1 MKANYITSD
10 FALPSCIAF
19 PRFLLGMNI
28 RLISKEVY
36 AILLDMLND
45 QRNARVDEQGR
56 CYLSFTNNTIA
67 QLIDRTPSTVGHSL
81 IDLERA
87 GLIERRLIGRNLPYH
102 IYVKL
107 PKGEIK
113 QEEYMVYV

>member
-36 AILLDMLND
+36 AILLDM
-45 QRNARVDEQGR
+45 QR
-56 CYLSFTNNTIA
+56 SK
-67 QLIDRTPSTVGHSL
+67 
-81 IDLERA
+81 ERS
-87 GLIERRLIGRNLPYH
+87 G
-102 IYVKL
+102 
-107 PKGEIK
+107 
-113 QEEYMVYV
+113 